1 MDKGSELRNRCHIN
15 KNEEGD
21 RFVGVKADTE
31 DAVVYFPVGYQLPE
45 DDNEIKRDI
54 LHLFRVLSEFTNVSD
69 EVMSM
74 KKFEAPQSVDFPINA
89 YLEII
94 NYYMDSG
101 YYMERDPIFKTSDR
115 GNIDWARTIQRQP
128 ALIQANLTP
137 VYTQYTVRESAPN
150 KNKEI
155 TRIHTHC
162 VYESFDKLGWLFT
175 PYMPPKPTGSL
186 DVKRFIS
193 ILTDKLGN
201 TNNDK
206 DKRLFKSMRD
216 MLKYMDDRSIEKQF
230 YFGTDYFEGV
240 WERLIDRI
248 FGIKNK
254 QDYFPRTRW
263 LLQSGMYKEKYPL
276 EPDSIMILDDKIYV
290 LDAKYYRYG
299 VSGNPNHL
307 PDSSSINKQITYGE
321 FIYNQQHIPD
331 GKLFNAFLMP
341 YNSAKNLFE
350 LNEPFGNIGVAVG
363 EWKQNIY
370 NYEKIQGI
378 VVDTRYL
385 MYHYTGNPK
394 NSIIALAQ
402 SIENAVA
409 ANDGLQ
415 PIATFADNSMIYDI
429 NNQERLAMVAES
441 PTPYEVKTDLE

>member
-1 MDKGSELRNRCHIN
+1 MGEESGLRKKCHIN
-15 KNEEGD
+15 TNEEGD

-31 DAVVYFPVGYQLPE
+31 DAVVYFPVGYQLP
-45 DDNEIKRDI
+45 DDEMGIKRDI
-54 LHLFRVLSEFTNVSD
+54 LHLFQVLSEFTDVSD
-69 EVMSM
+69 KVLAM
-74 KKFEAPQSVDFPINA
+74 KKFEAPQSVHFPINA

-94 NYYMDSG
+94 NYYMENG
-101 YYMERDPIFKTSDR
+101 YYMERDPLYKTSDR

-128 ALIQANLTP
+128 ALLQANLTP

-150 KNKEI
+150 ENKEI

-175 PYMPPKPTGSL
+175 PYKPPKPSGML
-186 DVKRFIS
+186 DVKRFTS
-193 ILTDKLGN
+193 ILMDKLGN
-201 TNNDK
+201 TNDDK
-206 DKRLFKSMRD
+206 NKRLFKSMLD
-216 MLKYMDDRSIEKQF
+216 MLKYMDEKTTEKRF

-240 WERLIDRI
+240 WEKLIDRV

-263 LLQSGMYKEKYPL
+263 LLQHGKYKEKYPL
-276 EPDSIMILDDKIYV
+276 EPDSIMVIGDKIYV

-321 FIYNQQHIPD
+321 YIYRQRHTPD
-331 GKLFNAFLMP
+331 ENLFNAFLMP
-341 YNSAKNLFE
+341 YNAADNLFGT
-350 LNEPFGNIGVAVG
+350 NGAFSNIGMAVG
-363 EWKQNIY
+363 DWKNNVH

-378 VVDTRYL
+378 LIDTRYL

-394 NSIIALAQ
+394 NSILALAE
-402 SIENAVA
+402 SIENALA
-409 ANDGLQ
+409 ANNGLLPQQEQAAIYQFEPQQ
-415 PIATFADNSMIYDI
+415 PM
-429 NNQERLAMVAES
+429 MVAEPPAKYGS
-441 PTPYEVKTDLE
+441 DSDDAE